1 MLWVVDKTTTTLV
14 HKVDCNLQVL
24 SYFSA
29 KSISTDYPESER
41 DGQSHKAALNRVPA
55 DDSKQCREE
64 HNAVAD
70 QLQVQPK
77 PPGKEQFLQVN
88 MLRSMYKNSNIKL
101 KEDKS

>member
-1 MLWVVDKTTTTLV
+1 MRGPRTNNCLAYSNYSYSGIVPKERTL
-14 HKVDCNLQVL
+14 
-24 SYFSA
+24 
-29 KSISTDYPESER
+29 TDYPESER

-55 DDSKQCREE
+55 DDGKQRREE